1 MADMNPKTMSPAV
14 QIAVPV
20 ILMLVILGVFYFM
33 YWDPTTSELK
43 RKTVALE
50 GLKKE
55 IAALEVTASR
65 LSEFQRNVAE
75 LEQRLEMLKRILP
88 PQKETPDLVRK
99 LQNLASQ
106 SNLKIRQLNPRSTIK
121 KDFYE
126 EYPISLQ
133 VDGTYHSLAVF
144 FDRLSRLTRLVN
156 AGQIQISA
164 NRKPSPAATITAT
177 CVATT
182 FVYDE
187 NAASRAQAP
196 AKRRRGRR

>member
-1 MADMNPKTMSPAV
+1 MADMNPKSMSPAV
-14 QIAVPV
+14 QIALPL
-20 ILMLVILGVFYFM
+20 ILMAVILGVFYFM
-33 YWDPTTSELK
+33 YWAPTGEDLQ

-106 SNLKIRQLNPRSTIK
+106 SNLKIRQLNPQSTVK

-156 AGQIQISA
+156 AGNIQIAES
-164 NRKPSPAATITAT
+164 RKPTAGVTITAT

-187 NAASRAQAP
+187 NAASRVQAP
-196 AKRRRGRR
+196 AKGRRGRR